1 MNKKTNNKRFE
12 QDMALIMKRH
22 NFNSKD
28 DMIKKLEEILD
39 WYCKKTDRDI
49 FIIPPSNTKAHINYL
64 VDEILKTVRIYA
76 KQINSGKKHD
86 PQFAKFFPDIMREV
100 RLH

>member
-39 WYCKKTDRDI
+39 WYCKKTDFHYSTI
-49 FIIPPSNTKAHINYL
+49 
-64 VDEILKTVRIYA
+64 
-76 KQINSGKKHD
+76 
-86 PQFAKFFPDIMREV
+86 
-100 RLH
+100 